1 MATLMRI
8 VSPKFRDIVVWSD
21 HRVMEW
27 TDAIDDAD
35 VSSPYVE
42 LCLDV
47 TGKHALYVSPEGVVF
62 RTWTKEFKSP

>member
-1 MATLMRI
+1 MTRI
-8 VSPKFRDIVVWSD
+8 VIPKFRDIVVWSD

-27 TDAIDDAD
+27 SDAIDDAD

-47 TGKHALYVSPEGVVF
+47 TGKHALYVSP
-62 RTWTKEFKSP
+62 

>member
-1 MATLMRI
+1 MVTRI
-8 VSPKFRDIVVWSD
+8 VFPKFRDIVVWSD

-27 TDAIDDAD
+27 SDAMNDAD
-35 VSSPYVE
+35 ALSLYVE

-47 TGKHALYVSPEGVVF
+47 TGKHALYVSPEGAVF